1 MKIIKWLDKNLE
13 VALMVIFVYLTYQS
27 LSILSTTAQR
37 WSSINLSM
45 NYVYAAIPVG
55 FALTSLR
62 LVENILQAL
71 LACVKKTTEK
81 DGE

>member
-1 MKIIKWLDKNLE
+1 
-13 VALMVIFVYLTYQS
+13 
-27 LSILSTTAQR
+27 
-37 WSSINLSM
+37 M